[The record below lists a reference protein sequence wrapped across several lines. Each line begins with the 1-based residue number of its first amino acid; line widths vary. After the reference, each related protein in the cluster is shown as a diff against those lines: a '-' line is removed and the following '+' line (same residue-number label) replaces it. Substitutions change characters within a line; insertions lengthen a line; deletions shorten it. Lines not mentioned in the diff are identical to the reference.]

1 MMRRAVLTALIAFSA
16 TFFSVDVSACGESLF
31 RVGKGLTYRDYTA
44 PFPGNILIV
53 ASTEGE
59 LAMAERLAAAGH
71 HVHIVSE
78 PTEIADQVQTEQ
90 FDVVMAYYTQR
101 GIVEPQLLDT
111 SIAYLPVAHAGT
123 QEEQLA
129 ESAYRNSL
137 SSDDSVKTF
146 LKTIH
151 RTLKDRQS

>member
-1 MMRRAVLTALIAFSA
+1 MRKAALTALIACSA
-16 TFFSVDVSACGESLF
+16 TFLSVDALACGESLF

-53 ASTEGE
+53 ANTEGE
-59 LAMAERLAAAGH
+59 LAMVERLAAAGH
-71 HVHIVSE
+71 HVHVISD
-78 PTEIADQVQTEQ
+78 PGQIADQLQDEL
-90 FDVVMAYYTQR
+90 FEIVMAYYSQR
-101 GIVEPQLLDT
+101 EIVETQLRGS
-111 SIAYLPVAHAGT
+111 SITYLPVAHADT

-129 ESAYRNSL
+129 ESVYRRSL
-137 SSDDSVKTF
+137 TSDDSVKTF

>member
-1 MMRRAVLTALIAFSA
+1 MRKAALSALIACSA
-16 TFFSVDVSACGESLF
+16 TFLSVDALACGESLF

-53 ASTEGE
+53 ANTEGE
-59 LAMAERLAAAGH
+59 LVMVERLAAAGH
-71 HVHIVSE
+71 HVHVISDPSE
-78 PTEIADQVQTEQ
+78 ISDQLQDEQ
-90 FDVVMAYYTQR
+90 FEIVMAYYTQR
-101 GIVEPQLLDT
+101 DIVETELRDS
-111 SIAYLPVAHAGT
+111 SITYLPVAHAGT

-129 ESAYRNSL
+129 ESAYRRSL

-146 LKTIH
+146 LKAIH

>member
-1 MMRRAVLTALIAFSA
+1 MRKAALAAVIACSA
-16 TFFSVDVSACGESLF
+16 TFLSVDALACGESLF

-44 PFPGNILIV
+44 PFPGNILII
-53 ASTEGE
+53 ANTEGE
-59 LAMAERLAAAGH
+59 LAIVERLAAAGH
-71 HVHIVSE
+71 HVHVISD
-78 PTEIADQVQTEQ
+78 PGQISDQLQDEQ
-90 FDVVMAYYTQR
+90 FEIVMAYYTQR
-101 GIVEPQLLDT
+101 EIVETQVRGS
-111 SIAYLPVAHAGT
+111 SITYLPVAHAGT

-129 ESAYRNSL
+129 ESAYRRSL